1 MGLAATFYP
10 YFWGFFTPPV
20 RVGTNWG
27 VAASSLEVLVGGGG
41 GSLSVQMNV

>member
-10 YFWGFFTPPV
+10 YFWVFFTPPV

-27 VAASSLEVLVGGGG
+27 VAASSLEVLVGGGAAC
-41 GSLSVQMNV
+41 LSR